1 MLRKFHFLIKK
12 KKNDDNYLN
21 KNYKA
26 IRILKKNHNRLN
38 TIVWS
43 ETRLN

>member
-26 IRILKKNHNRLN
+26 IRILKKESQQIKYNSL
-38 TIVWS
+38 V
-43 ETRLN
+43 